1 MQRSRLWTSWHELE
15 LTSHTE
21 VTNNASQLHV
31 DAALNLSR
39 PELASR
45 VQLDWDKP
53 GHLWDS
59 EVSLA
64 TAVLR
69 LNSSVVSRRSED
81 RAGEGAGDVAGKWA
95 LLLLG
100 SSYCSNHEILCDIS
114 VVLCI

>member
-69 LNSSVVSRRSED
+69 LNSSVASRRSED
-81 RAGEGAGDVAGKWA
+81 RAGEEMWMW
-95 LLLLG
+95 LG
-100 SSYCSNHEILCDIS
+100 SGLCYYWGRVIVVIMKYCVIFR
-114 VVLCI
+114 

>member
-15 LTSHTE
+15 LSSHTE
-21 VTNNASQLHV
+21 VTNNASRLRV

-45 VQLDWDKP
+45 VQLDWDKL

-59 EVSLA
+59 DVTLS

-69 LNSSVVSRRSED
+69 LNSSVTSRRSEHWL
-81 RAGEGAGDVAGKWA
+81 GEEARDAALGGWGAA
-95 LLLLG
+95 
-100 SSYCSNHEILCDIS
+100 CDS
-114 VVLCI
+114 AKMT